1 MHRRRH
7 SGCVMTKAEPNRED
21 VYEQDN
27 DDKDRASWSRVLTRP
42 EKEAHPLS
50 NYWKALV
57 PIAVGAALLL
67 LPIPEGLK
75 PNAWY
80 YFALFVAVIIA
91 LILEPI
97 PAAAV
102 GLIGVTAATVSL
114 LVAPKPADAIKWALS
129 GFQDG
134 TVWLIFVAFMFA
146 LGYEKTGLGRR
157 VALNLVKWL
166 GKKTLGLGYAVALA
180 DLVLAP
186 FTPSNTARSG
196 GTIFPV
202 IKNIPPLYG
211 SEPGPTARKIG
222 SYLMWTAFA
231 TTCLT
236 SSMFLTGLA
245 PNLLALSLVKTTAKI
260 DISWTEWF
268 MGMAP
273 VGVLLFVFLPWIVYK
288 IYPPELKSSP
298 DVPIWAG
305 EELKKM
311 GGIKFKEISMAL
323 LALLALGLW
332 IFGGDFI
339 NATTVA
345 LLVLSLMVMTRIVE
359 WDDVLA
365 HKQAWNVLVWF
376 ATLVTMADGLNK
388 VGFLK
393 WFAGGSASAL
403 SGYSVM
409 TIVIALTVVYF
420 VVHYMFASLTA
431 HTTALLPV
439 LLTAA
444 IAVPEMPV
452 KLISLLF
459 CYTLGLMGIIS
470 PYATGPGPIYYGSG
484 YVSRK
489 DFWRLGLIF
498 GAIYLAAILLIG
510 VPYLR
515 FYLG

>member
-1 MHRRRH
+1 
-7 SGCVMTKAEPNRED
+7 MT
-21 VYEQDN
+21 
-27 DDKDRASWSRVLTRP
+27 TRP
-42 EKEAHPLS
+42 EHLGAVVLPRREKEVRPLN

-57 PIAVGAALLL
+57 PILAGAALLL
-67 LPIPEGLK
+67 VPIPEGLK

-80 YFALFVAVIIA
+80 YFALFVAVVIA
-91 LILEPI
+91 LILEPF
-97 PAAAV
+97 PAASV

-157 VALNLVKWL
+157 VALSLVKWL
-166 GKKTLGLGYAVALA
+166 GKRTLGLGYAVALA
-180 DLVLAP
+180 DLALAP

-222 SYLMWTAFA
+222 SYIMWTAFA

-245 PNLLALSLVKTTAKI
+245 PNLLALNLVKQTAKI
-260 DISWTEWF
+260 DITWVEWF
-268 MGMAP
+268 MGIMP
-273 VGVLLFVFLPWIVYK
+273 IGLLLFVVLPFIVYK
-288 IYPPELKSSP
+288 IYPPEIKNSP
-298 DVPIWAG
+298 EVPAWAA
-305 EELKKM
+305 EQLKKM
-311 GGIKFKEISMAL
+311 GRITIRETSMAL
-323 LALLALGLW
+323 LAVLALGLW
-332 IFGGDFI
+332 IFGGELI

-345 LLVLSLMVMTRIVE
+345 LLVLSLMVIIGIVQ
-359 WDDVLA
+359 WDDVIA

-393 WFAGGSASAL
+393 WFAGGAAGAL

-489 DFWRLGLIF
+489 EFWTLGLIF
-498 GAIYLAAILLIG
+498 GAIYLAVLLVIG

-515 FYLG
+515 YYLS

>member
-1 MHRRRH
+1 M
-7 SGCVMTKAEPNRED
+7 SANILTKTGELRTVD
-21 VYEQDN
+21 F
-27 DDKDRASWSRVLTRP
+27 TRG
-42 EKEAHPLS
+42 EKEVRPMK
-50 NYWKALV
+50 NYWKALA
-57 PIAVGAALLL
+57 PIIVGVALLFV
-67 LPIPEGLK
+67 PIPEGLK

-157 VALNLVKWL
+157 VALNLVKRL
-166 GKKTLGLGYAVALA
+166 GKRTLGLGYAVALA
-180 DLVLAP
+180 DLALAP

-196 GTIFPV
+196 GTIYPV

-211 SEPGPTARKIG
+211 SEPGSSARKIG

-236 SSMFLTGLA
+236 SAMFLTGLA
-245 PNLLALSLVKTTAKI
+245 PNLLALSLVKQTAKI

-268 MGMAP
+268 MGMLP
-273 VGVLLFVFLPWIVYK
+273 VGVLLFSFLPLIVYK
-288 IYPPELKSSP
+288 IYPPELKNSP
-298 DVPIWAG
+298 DVPVWAA

-311 GGIKFKEISMAL
+311 GGITFKEASMAL

-332 IFGGDFI
+332 IFGGDMI

-345 LLVLSLMVMTRIVE
+345 LLVLSLMVVTRIVG
-359 WDDVLA
+359 WDDVLG
-365 HKQAWNVLVWF
+365 HKHAWNVLVWF

-393 WFAGGSASAL
+393 WFAGGAATAM

-409 TIVIALTVVYF
+409 IIVIMLTVVYF

-489 DFWRLGLIF
+489 DFWMLGLVF
-498 GAIYLAAILLIG
+498 GAIYLAVLLVIG
-510 VPYLR
+510 LPYLN

>member
-1 MHRRRH
+1 MSAHIL
-7 SGCVMTKAEPNRED
+7 TKTGELRTVD
-21 VYEQDN
+21 F
-27 DDKDRASWSRVLTRP
+27 TRG
-42 EKEAHPLS
+42 EKEVRPMK
-50 NYWKALV
+50 NYWKALL
-57 PIAVGAALLL
+57 PILAGLALLFV
-67 LPIPEGLK
+67 PIPEGLK

-102 GLIGVTAATVSL
+102 GMIGVTAATVSL
-114 LVAPKPADAIKWALS
+114 LVVPKPADAIKWALS

-146 LGYEKTGLGRR
+146 LGYEKSGLGRR
-157 VALNLVKWL
+157 MALNLVRWL
-166 GKKTLGLGYAVALA
+166 GKRTLGLGYAVALA

-196 GTIFPV
+196 GTIYPV

-211 SEPGPTARKIG
+211 SEPGPTARKLG
-222 SYLMWTAFA
+222 SYIMWTAFA

-236 SSMFLTGLA
+236 SAMFLTGLA
-245 PNLLALSLVKTTAKI
+245 PNLLALSLVKQTTKI
-260 DISWTEWF
+260 DISWTDWF
-268 MGMAP
+268 MGILP
-273 VGVLLFVFLPWIVYK
+273 VGVLLFVFLPLIVYK

-298 DVPIWAG
+298 DVPVWAA

-311 GGIKFKEISMAL
+311 GRITFKEVSMAL

-332 IFGGDFI
+332 IFGGEMI

-345 LLVLSLMVMTRIVE
+345 LLVLSLMVMARIVG
-359 WDDVLA
+359 WDDVLG

-393 WFAGGSASAL
+393 WFAGGAATAMSE
-403 SGYSVM
+403 YSVM
-409 TIVIALTVVYF
+409 AIVIMLTIVYF

-444 IAVPEMPV
+444 VAVPEMPV

-489 DFWRLGLIF
+489 DFWTLGLIF
-498 GAIYLAAILLIG
+498 GAIYLGVLLVIG

>member
-1 MHRRRH
+1 M
-7 SGCVMTKAEPNRED
+7 SQTIMTKPGPLEAVEHARG
-21 VYEQDN
+21 
-27 DDKDRASWSRVLTRP
+27 
-42 EKEAHPLS
+42 EKAVQPTN
-50 NYWKALV
+50 NYWKALA
-57 PIAVGAALLL
+57 PIVAGVALLL
-67 LPIPEGLK
+67 VPVPEGLTT
-75 PNAWY
+75 NAWY

-102 GLIGVTAATVSL
+102 GLIGVTAATVSQ
-114 LVAPKPADAIKWALS
+114 LVLPKPGDAIRWALS

-157 VALNLVKWL
+157 VALNLVKGL

-180 DLVLAP
+180 DLALAP

-202 IKNIPPLYG
+202 IKNIPPIYG

-222 SYLMWTAFA
+222 SYILWTAFA

-236 SSMFLTGLA
+236 SSMFLTALA
-245 PNLLALSLVKTTAKI
+245 PNLLALNLVKQITKI

-268 MGMAP
+268 MGIAP
-273 VGVLLFVFLPWIVYK
+273 VGILLFISLPLIVYK

-298 DVPIWAG
+298 EVPAWAA

-311 GGIKFKEISMAL
+311 GGITLKEISMAL
-323 LALLALGLW
+323 LALLALGFW
-332 IFGGDFI
+332 IFGGELI

-345 LLVLSLMVMTRIVE
+345 LLVLSLMVLMRIVE

-376 ATLVTMADGLNK
+376 ATLVTMADGLSR

-393 WFAGGSASAL
+393 WFAGGAAGAL
-403 SGYSVM
+403 TGYSVM
-409 TIVIALTVVYF
+409 TIVVALTVVYF

-444 IAVPEMPV
+444 IAVPDMPV
-452 KLISLLF
+452 KLIALLF

-489 DFWRLGLIF
+489 DFWMLGLIF
-498 GAIYLAAILLIG
+498 GAIYLTVLLVIG
-510 VPYLR
+510 IPYLR

>member
-1 MHRRRH
+1 
-7 SGCVMTKAEPNRED
+7 
-21 VYEQDN
+21 
-27 DDKDRASWSRVLTRP
+27 
-42 EKEAHPLS
+42 
-50 NYWKALV
+50 
-57 PIAVGAALLL
+57 
-67 LPIPEGLK
+67 
-75 PNAWY
+75 
-80 YFALFVAVIIA
+80 
-91 LILEPI
+91 
-97 PAAAV
+97 
-102 GLIGVTAATVSL
+102 
-114 LVAPKPADAIKWALS
+114 
-129 GFQDG
+129 
-134 TVWLIFVAFMFA
+134 
-146 LGYEKTGLGRR
+146 
-157 VALNLVKWL
+157 
-166 GKKTLGLGYAVALA
+166 LA

-236 SSMFLTGLA
+236 SSIFLTGLA

-268 MGMAP
+268 MGIAP
-273 VGVLLFVFLPWIVYK
+273 VGALLFVLLPWLVYK

-298 DVPIWAG
+298 DVPAWAKD
-305 EELKKM
+305 ELSKM
-311 GGIKFKEISMAL
+311 GRIGFKEVSMAL

-332 IFGGDFI
+332 IFGGDLI

-345 LLVLSLMVMTRIVE
+345 LLILCLMVICRIVE

-365 HKQAWNVLVWF
+365 NKQAWNVLVWF

-393 WFAGGSASAL
+393 WFAGGAASAL
-403 SGYSVM
+403 SGYSIM

-484 YVSRK
+484 YISRK

-498 GAIYLAAILLIG
+498 GAIYLVALLTIG
-510 VPYLR
+510 LPYLR
-515 FYLG
+515 YYLG

>member
-1 MHRRRH
+1 M
-7 SGCVMTKAEPNRED
+7 SPGAITNVEGPAAPKPATVIKA
-21 VYEQDN
+21 
-27 DDKDRASWSRVLTRP
+27 T
-42 EKEAHPLS
+42 HPM
-50 NYWKALV
+50 NGYWKALV
-57 PIAVGAALLL
+57 PIVVGVALLFM
-67 LPIPEGLK
+67 PVPEGLK

-102 GLIGVTAATVSL
+102 GLIGVTAAAVSL
-114 LVAPKPADAIKWALS
+114 LVVPKPADAIKWALS

-146 LGYEKTGLGRR
+146 LGYERTGLGRR

-180 DLVLAP
+180 DLALAP

-222 SYLMWTAFA
+222 AYIMWTAFA

-236 SSMFLTGLA
+236 SSLFLTGLA
-245 PNLLALSLVKTTAKI
+245 PNLLALSLVKQTAKI

-268 MGMAP
+268 MGMLP
-273 VGVLLFVFLPWIVYK
+273 VGLLLFLLLPLIVYK
-288 IYPPELKSSP
+288 IYPPEVKSSP
-298 DVPIWAG
+298 DVPVWAAD
-305 EELKKM
+305 ELKKM
-311 GGIKFKEISMAL
+311 GGISVREIGMAL

-332 IFGGDFI
+332 IFGGELI

-345 LLVLSLMVMTRIVE
+345 LLVLCLMVIGRIVE

-365 HKQAWNVLVWF
+365 NKQAWNVLVWF

-393 WFAGGSASAL
+393 WFAGGAAAAL
-403 SGYSVM
+403 GGYSVM

-484 YVSRK
+484 YISRK
-489 DFWRLGLIF
+489 EFWTLGLIF
-498 GAIYLAAILLIG
+498 GAIYLGVLLLVG

-515 FYLG
+515 YYLS

>member
-1 MHRRRH
+1 M
-7 SGCVMTKAEPNRED
+7 SPGAITNVEGPAAPKPATVIKA
-21 VYEQDN
+21 
-27 DDKDRASWSRVLTRP
+27 T
-42 EKEAHPLS
+42 HPM
-50 NYWKALV
+50 NGYWKALV
-57 PIAVGAALLL
+57 PIVVGGALLFM
-67 LPIPEGLK
+67 PVPEGLK

-102 GLIGVTAATVSL
+102 GLIGVTAAAVSL
-114 LVAPKPADAIKWALS
+114 LVVPKPADAIKWALS

-146 LGYEKTGLGRR
+146 LGYERTGLGRR

-180 DLVLAP
+180 DLALAP

-222 SYLMWTAFA
+222 AYIMWTAFA

-236 SSMFLTGLA
+236 SSLFLTGLA
-245 PNLLALSLVKTTAKI
+245 PNLLALSLVKQTAKI

-268 MGMAP
+268 MGMLP
-273 VGVLLFVFLPWIVYK
+273 VGLLLFLLLPLIVYK
-288 IYPPELKSSP
+288 IYPPEVKSSP
-298 DVPIWAG
+298 DVPVWAAD
-305 EELKKM
+305 ELKKM
-311 GGIKFKEISMAL
+311 GGISVREIGMAL

-332 IFGGDFI
+332 IFGGELI

-345 LLVLSLMVMTRIVE
+345 LLVLCLMVIGRIVE

-365 HKQAWNVLVWF
+365 NKQAWNVLVWF

-393 WFAGGSASAL
+393 WFAGGAAAAL
-403 SGYSVM
+403 GGYSVM

-484 YVSRK
+484 YISRK
-489 DFWRLGLIF
+489 EFWTLGLIF
-498 GAIYLAAILLIG
+498 GAIYLGVLLLVG

-515 FYLG
+515 YYLS

>member
-1 MHRRRH
+1 
-7 SGCVMTKAEPNRED
+7 MTKAERLGTLGI
-21 VYEQDN
+21 
-27 DDKDRASWSRVLTRP
+27 SRPTKKARLM
-42 EKEAHPLS
+42 
-50 NYWKALV
+50 NGYWKALA
-57 PIAVGAALLL
+57 PILAGLALLL
-67 LPIPEGLK
+67 IPVPEGLK

-80 YFALFVAVIIA
+80 YFALFVAVVIA

-114 LVAPKPADAIKWALS
+114 LVMPKAGDAIKWALS

-134 TVWLIFVAFMFA
+134 TVWLIFVAYMFA

-157 VALNLVKWL
+157 VALNLVRRL
-166 GKKTLGLGYAVALA
+166 GKRTLGLGYAVALA

-222 SYLMWTAFA
+222 SYIMWTAFA

-245 PNLLALSLVKTTAKI
+245 PNLLALSLVKQTAKI
-260 DISWTEWF
+260 DITWMEWL
-268 MGMAP
+268 MGILP
-273 VGVLLFVFLPWIVYK
+273 VGVLLFIFLPLIVYK
-288 IYPPELKSSP
+288 IYPPEVKSSP
-298 DVPIWAG
+298 EVPAWAAQ
-305 EELKKM
+305 ELKKM
-311 GGIKFKEISMAL
+311 GGISLREGAMAL
-323 LALLALGLW
+323 LAVLALSLW
-332 IFGGDFI
+332 IFGGEFV

-345 LLVLSLMVMTRIVE
+345 LLVLCLMVVGRIVD

-365 HKQAWNVLVWF
+365 HKQAWNVLIWF

-393 WFAGGSASAL
+393 WFSVGAASAM
-403 SGYSVM
+403 GDYPVM
-409 TIVIALTVVYF
+409 TIVVLLTVVYF
-420 VVHYMFASLTA
+420 IVHYMFASLTA

-459 CYTLGLMGIIS
+459 CYTLGFMGIIS

-489 DFWRLGLIF
+489 DFWVLGLIF
-498 GAIYLAAILLIG
+498 GAMYLAVLLVIG

-515 FYLG
+515 YYLG

>member
-1 MHRRRH
+1 
-7 SGCVMTKAEPNRED
+7 V
-21 VYEQDN
+21 V
-27 DDKDRASWSRVLTRP
+27 
-42 EKEAHPLS
+42 
-50 NYWKALV
+50 
-57 PIAVGAALLL
+57 
-67 LPIPEGLK
+67 
-75 PNAWY
+75 
-80 YFALFVAVIIA
+80 
-91 LILEPI
+91 
-97 PAAAV
+97 
-102 GLIGVTAATVSL
+102 
-114 LVAPKPADAIKWALS
+114 PKPADSIKWALS

-157 VALNLVKWL
+157 VALNLVKRL
-166 GKKTLGLGYAVALA
+166 GKRTLGLGYAVALA

-211 SEPGPTARKIG
+211 SEPGPTSRKIG
-222 SYLMWTAFA
+222 AYIMWTAFA

-245 PNLLALSLVKTTAKI
+245 PNLLALSLVKQTAKI
-260 DISWTEWF
+260 DITWIDWF
-268 MGMAP
+268 MGILP
-273 VGVLLFVFLPWIVYK
+273 VGAVLFILLPYIVYK
-288 IYPPELKSSP
+288 IYPPEVKSSP
-298 DVPIWAG
+298 DVPVWAA

-311 GGIKFKEISMAL
+311 GHVTMKEIGMAA
-323 LALLALGLW
+323 LAVLALGLW
-332 IFGGDFI
+332 IFGGDII

-345 LLVLSLMVMTRIVE
+345 LVVLSLMVIMQIVE
-359 WDDVLA
+359 WNDVLA
-365 HKQAWNVLVWF
+365 NKQAWNVLVWF
-376 ATLVTMADGLNK
+376 ATLVTLADGLNK

-393 WFAGGSASAL
+393 WFAGGAASAMG
-403 SGYSVM
+403 GYSVM
-409 TIVIALTVVYF
+409 AIVIMLTVVYF

-444 IAVPEMPV
+444 IAVPDMPV

-484 YVSRK
+484 YVTRK
-489 DFWRLGLIF
+489 EFWTLGLIF
-498 GAIYLAAILLIG
+498 GALYLGVLLVIG

-515 FYLG
+515 MYLG

>member
-1 MHRRRH
+1 M
-7 SGCVMTKAEPNRED
+7 G
-21 VYEQDN
+21 
-27 DDKDRASWSRVLTRP
+27 
-42 EKEAHPLS
+42 
-50 NYWKALV
+50 NYWKALL
-57 PIAVGAALLL
+57 PIVLGVGLFL
-67 LPIPEGLK
+67 LPVPEGLK

-80 YFALFVAVIIA
+80 YFALFAAVILA

-102 GLIGVTAATVSL
+102 GLVGVTAATVSL
-114 LVAPKPADAIKWALS
+114 WVAEKPADSIKWALS

-157 VALNLVKWL
+157 VALNLVKRL
-166 GKKTLGLGYAVALA
+166 GKRTLGLGYAVALA
-180 DLVLAP
+180 DLALAP

-211 SEPGPTARKIG
+211 SEPGPTSRKIG
-222 SYLMWTAFA
+222 AYIMWTAFA

-245 PNLLALSLVKTTAKI
+245 PNLLALSLVKQTAKI
-260 DISWTEWF
+260 DITWIEWF
-268 MGMAP
+268 MGILP
-273 VGVLLFVFLPWIVYK
+273 VGAVLFILLPYIIYK
-288 IYPPELKSSP
+288 VYPPEVKSSP
-298 DVPIWAG
+298 DVPVWAA

-311 GGIKFKEISMAL
+311 GHITMKEIGMGAL
-323 LALLALGLW
+323 AILALGLW
-332 IFGGDFI
+332 IFGGDMI

-345 LLVLSLMVMTRIVE
+345 LVVLSLMVIMQIVA

-365 HKQAWNVLVWF
+365 NKQAWNVLVWF
-376 ATLVTMADGLNK
+376 ATLVTLADGLNK

-393 WFAGGSASAL
+393 WFAGGAATAMG
-403 SGYSVM
+403 GYSVM
-409 TIVIALTVVYF
+409 AIVIMLTVVYF

-444 IAVPEMPV
+444 IAVPDMPV

-484 YVSRK
+484 YVTRK
-489 DFWRLGLIF
+489 EFWTLGLVF
-498 GAIYLAAILLIG
+498 GALYLAVLLVIG

-515 FYLG
+515 MYLG

>member
-1 MHRRRH
+1 
-7 SGCVMTKAEPNRED
+7 
-21 VYEQDN
+21 
-27 DDKDRASWSRVLTRP
+27 
-42 EKEAHPLS
+42 
-50 NYWKALV
+50 
-57 PIAVGAALLL
+57 
-67 LPIPEGLK
+67 
-75 PNAWY
+75 
-80 YFALFVAVIIA
+80 
-91 LILEPI
+91 
-97 PAAAV
+97 
-102 GLIGVTAATVSL
+102 
-114 LVAPKPADAIKWALS
+114 
-129 GFQDG
+129 
-134 TVWLIFVAFMFA
+134 
-146 LGYEKTGLGRR
+146 
-157 VALNLVKWL
+157 
-166 GKKTLGLGYAVALA
+166 
-180 DLVLAP
+180 
-186 FTPSNTARSG
+186 
-196 GTIFPV
+196 
-202 IKNIPPLYG
+202 
-211 SEPGPTARKIG
+211 
-222 SYLMWTAFA
+222 
-231 TTCLT
+231 
-236 SSMFLTGLA
+236 MFLTGLA
-245 PNLLALSLVKTTAKI
+245 PNLLALSLVKQTAKI

-268 MGMAP
+268 MGIMP
-273 VGVLLFVFLPWIVYK
+273 VGVLLFIFLPLIVYK

-311 GGIKFKEISMAL
+311 GRVSFKEISMAL

-345 LLVLSLMVMTRIVE
+345 LLVLSLMVITRIVE

-393 WFAGGSASAL
+393 WFAGGAAGAL

-409 TIVIALTVVYF
+409 TIVVALTVVYF

-470 PYATGPGPIYYGSG
+470 PYATGPRSDLLRQRLREPERFLEARFDFRRDLPGGAAADRRPLPPLLLELVTRSVEKTELATTNREFHLDRQSHRASTYYP
-484 YVSRK
+484 RT
-489 DFWRLGLIF
+489 F
-498 GAIYLAAILLIG
+498 GATFAR
-510 VPYLR
+510 LR
-515 FYLG
+515 LHALFRRGP

>member
-1 MHRRRH
+1 MSTTMTTPVRSLEVGALARR
-7 SGCVMTKAEPNRED
+7 
-21 VYEQDN
+21 
-27 DDKDRASWSRVLTRP
+27 
-42 EKEAHPLS
+42 EKETRPLS

-57 PIAVGAALLL
+57 PILAGVALLFV
-67 LPIPEGLK
+67 PIPEGLTA
-75 PNAWY
+75 NAWY
-80 YFALFVAVIIA
+80 YFALFVAVVIA

-102 GLIGVTAATVSL
+102 GLIGVTAAAVSL
-114 LVAPKPADAIKWALS
+114 LVMPKPADAIKWALS

-180 DLVLAP
+180 DLALAP

-211 SEPGPTARKIG
+211 SEPGPTSRKIG
-222 SYLMWTAFA
+222 SYIMWTAFA

-236 SSMFLTGLA
+236 SAMFLTGLA

-268 MGMAP
+268 MGIMP
-273 VGVLLFVFLPWIVYK
+273 VGVLLFVLLPLIVYK

-298 DVPIWAG
+298 EVPIWAA

-311 GGIKFKEISMAL
+311 GRITLKEVSMAV

-332 IFGGDFI
+332 IFGGEFI

-359 WDDVLA
+359 WNDVLA

-393 WFAGGSASAL
+393 WFAGGAAGAM

-409 TIVIALTVVYF
+409 TIVVLLTVVYF

-444 IAVPEMPV
+444 IAVPGMPV

-489 DFWRLGLIF
+489 EFWTLGLIF
-498 GAIYLAAILLIG
+498 GAIYLAVLLLVG

-515 FYLG
+515 YYLS

>member
-1 MHRRRH
+1 MSKTMMPDARH
-7 SGCVMTKAEPNRED
+7 VGTVEMTQHEKA
-21 VYEQDN
+21 V
-27 DDKDRASWSRVLTRP
+27 RP
-42 EKEAHPLS
+42 MQ

-57 PIAVGAALLL
+57 PILVGVALLF
-67 LPIPEGLK
+67 LPVPDGLK

-114 LVAPKPADAIKWALS
+114 LVVPKPADAIKWALS

-134 TVWLIFVAFMFA
+134 TVWLIFVAYMFA

-157 VALNLVKWL
+157 LALNLVRGL
-166 GKKTLGLGYAVALA
+166 GRKTLGLGYAVALG

-202 IKNIPPLYG
+202 IRNIPPLYG

-222 SYLMWTAFA
+222 AYIMWTAFA
-231 TTCLT
+231 TTCIT

-245 PNLLALSLVKTTAKI
+245 PNLLALSLVKQATKF
-260 DISWTEWF
+260 DITWVDWF
-268 MGMAP
+268 MGMLP
-273 VGVLLFVFLPWIVYK
+273 VGALLFILIPILVYK

-298 DVPIWAG
+298 DVPVWAKA
-305 EELKKM
+305 ELEKM
-311 GGIKFKEISMAL
+311 GGITGREISMGL
-323 LALLALGLW
+323 LALVALGLW
-332 IFGGDFI
+332 IFGGELI

-345 LLVLSLMVMTRIVE
+345 LLVMSLMVIGGIVA

-365 HKQAWNVLVWF
+365 HKQAWNVLIWF

-393 WFAGGSASAL
+393 WFAGGAAGAM

-409 TIVIALTVVYF
+409 TILVLLTVVFF

-439 LLTAA
+439 FLTAA
-444 IAVPEMPV
+444 IAVPDMPV

-459 CYTLGLMGIIS
+459 CYTLGFMGIIS

-484 YVSRK
+484 YISRK
-489 DFWRLGLIF
+489 EFWTLGLIF
-498 GAIYLAAILLIG
+498 GAIYLGVLLLIG
-510 VPYLR
+510 VPYLTYYFR
-515 FYLG
+515 

>member
-1 MHRRRH
+1 M
-7 SGCVMTKAEPNRED
+7 STTMTTQVRPLEAG
-21 VYEQDN
+21 
-27 DDKDRASWSRVLTRP
+27 ALTRA
-42 EKEAHPLS
+42 EKEARPLS
-50 NYWKALV
+50 NYWKPLV
-57 PIAVGAALLL
+57 PILAGVALLFV
-67 LPIPEGLK
+67 PIPDGLTA
-75 PNAWY
+75 NAWY
-80 YFALFVAVIIA
+80 YFALFVAVVIA

-102 GLIGVTAATVSL
+102 GLIGVTAAAVSL
-114 LVAPKPADAIKWALS
+114 LVMPKPADAIKWALS

-180 DLVLAP
+180 DLALAP

-211 SEPGPTARKIG
+211 SEPGPTSRKIG
-222 SYLMWTAFA
+222 SYIMWTAFA

-236 SSMFLTGLA
+236 SAMFLTGLA

-268 MGMAP
+268 MGIMP
-273 VGVLLFVFLPWIVYK
+273 VGVLLFVLLPLIVYK

-298 DVPIWAG
+298 EVPIWAA

-311 GGIKFKEISMAL
+311 GRITLKEVSMAV

-332 IFGGDFI
+332 IFGGELI

-359 WDDVLA
+359 WNDVLA

-393 WFAGGSASAL
+393 WFAGGAAGAM

-409 TIVIALTVVYF
+409 TIVVLLTVVYF

-444 IAVPEMPV
+444 IAVPGMPV

-489 DFWRLGLIF
+489 EFWTLGLIF
-498 GAIYLAAILLIG
+498 GAIYLAVLLLVG

-515 FYLG
+515 YYLS

>member
-1 MHRRRH
+1 M
-7 SGCVMTKAEPNRED
+7 
-21 VYEQDN
+21 
-27 DDKDRASWSRVLTRP
+27 
-42 EKEAHPLS
+42 
-50 NYWKALV
+50 
-57 PIAVGAALLL
+57 
-67 LPIPEGLK
+67 
-75 PNAWY
+75 
-80 YFALFVAVIIA
+80 
-91 LILEPI
+91 
-97 PAAAV
+97 
-102 GLIGVTAATVSL
+102 
-114 LVAPKPADAIKWALS
+114 
-129 GFQDG
+129 
-134 TVWLIFVAFMFA
+134 
-146 LGYEKTGLGRR
+146 
-157 VALNLVKWL
+157 KWL

-268 MGMAP
+268 MGMMP

-298 DVPIWAG
+298 DVPIWAA

-311 GGIKFKEISMAL
+311 GRVNFKEISMAL

-393 WFAGGSASAL
+393 WFAGGAAGAL

-431 HTTALLPV
+431 HTTALLPGASHCGDRRAGDAGQADLAAV
-439 LLTAA
+439 LLHPRFDGHHLSVCHGPWPDLLRQRVCEPERFLEARFDLRRDLSNGAA
-444 IAVPEMPV
+444 RDRRALSALLSRLALDRSAKEEPRGVDLARFFLAQPARRVFCTLLGIATSYSQSCKNRRSIARRALFFASILIAKAIRER
-452 KLISLLF
+452 LISRRWSM
-459 CYTLGLMGIIS
+459 THIIFEQY
-470 PYATGPGPIYYGSG
+470 PDVAMEEVTNDG
-484 YVSRK
+484 
-489 DFWRLGLIF
+489 
-498 GAIYLAAILLIG
+498 
-510 VPYLR
+510 
-515 FYLG
+515 

>member
-1 MHRRRH
+1 MSNTMTTKLEHR
-7 SGCVMTKAEPNRED
+7 SVG
-21 VYEQDN
+21 
-27 DDKDRASWSRVLTRP
+27 VLTRP
-42 EKEAHPLS
+42 EKEAHPLRE
-50 NYWKALV
+50 YWKALV
-57 PIAVGAALLL
+57 PIVVGLGLLL
-67 LPIPEGLK
+67 LPIPEALT

-102 GLIGVTAATVSL
+102 GLIGVTTATVSL
-114 LVAPKPADAIKWALS
+114 LVTPKPADAIKWALS

-157 VALNLVKWL
+157 VALNLVRWL

-196 GTIFPV
+196 GTIYPV

-245 PNLLALSLVKTTAKI
+245 PNLLALSLVKTTAKV

-273 VGVLLFVFLPWIVYK
+273 VGVLLFICLPWLVYK

-298 DVPIWAG
+298 DVPVWAG

-311 GGIKFKEISMAL
+311 GRVSFKEVSMAL

-345 LLVLSLMVMTRIVE
+345 LLVLSLMVVTRIVE

-393 WFAGGSASAL
+393 WFAAGSAGAL
-403 SGYSVM
+403 GGYSVM
-409 TIVIALTVVYF
+409 TIVVALTVIYF

-444 IAVPEMPV
+444 IAVPDMPV

-484 YVSRK
+484 YVNRK

-498 GAIYLAAILLIG
+498 GAIYLASILLIG

-515 FYLG
+515 YYLS

>member
-1 MHRRRH
+1 M
-7 SGCVMTKAEPNRED
+7 SKTMTTNPGQVAVGN
-21 VYEQDN
+21 
-27 DDKDRASWSRVLTRP
+27 LTRP

-50 NYWKALV
+50 KYWKALV
-57 PIAVGAALLL
+57 PVVVGAILLL

-114 LVAPKPADAIKWALS
+114 LVVPKPADAIKWALS

-157 VALNLVKWL
+157 VALNLVRWL

-202 IKNIPPLYG
+202 IKNIPPIYG

-222 SYLMWTAFA
+222 AYLMWTAFA

-273 VGVLLFVFLPWIVYK
+273 VGVLLFIFLPWLVYK

-298 DVPIWAG
+298 DVPVWAG

-311 GGIKFKEISMAL
+311 GRVSFKEISMAL

-332 IFGGDFI
+332 IFGGDLI

-393 WFAGGSASAL
+393 WFAVGSAGAL

-409 TIVIALTVVYF
+409 TIVIALTVIYF

-444 IAVPEMPV
+444 IAVPDMPV

-510 VPYLR
+510 IPYLR
-515 FYLG
+515 YYLS

>member
-1 MHRRRH
+1 M
-7 SGCVMTKAEPNRED
+7 SQTIMTKTVHLGTLDIAR
-21 VYEQDN
+21 
-27 DDKDRASWSRVLTRP
+27 R
-42 EKEAHPLS
+42 EKEARPMK

-57 PIAVGAALLL
+57 PILAGVALLL
-67 LPIPEGLK
+67 VPIPEGLK

-114 LVAPKPADAIKWALS
+114 LVVPKPADAIKWALS

-166 GKKTLGLGYAVALA
+166 GKRTLGLGYAVALA

-222 SYLMWTAFA
+222 SYIMWTAFA

-236 SSMFLTGLA
+236 SAMFLTGLA
-245 PNLLALSLVKTTAKI
+245 PNLLALSLIKQTAKI

-268 MGMAP
+268 MGILP
-273 VGVLLFVFLPWIVYK
+273 IGVLLFIFLPMIVYK

-298 DVPIWAG
+298 EVPAWAA

-311 GGIKFKEISMAL
+311 GGFTFKEVSMAL

-332 IFGGDFI
+332 IFGSELI

-345 LLVLSLMVMTRIVE
+345 LLVLSLMVIARIVD
-359 WDDVLA
+359 WDDVLG

-393 WFAGGSASAL
+393 WFAGGAAGAM

-409 TIVIALTVVYF
+409 AIVIMLTVVYF

-431 HTTALLPV
+431 HVTALLPV

-444 IAVPEMPV
+444 IAMPGMPV

-484 YVSRK
+484 YISRK
-489 DFWRLGLIF
+489 DFWTLGLIF
-498 GAIYLAAILLIG
+498 GAIYLVVLLVIG

-515 FYLG
+515 FYLGV

>member
-1 MHRRRH
+1 M
-7 SGCVMTKAEPNRED
+7 SKTMTKPELMISGGA
-21 VYEQDN
+21 
-27 DDKDRASWSRVLTRP
+27 AHA
-42 EKEAHPLS
+42 EKETHPLG
-50 NYWKALV
+50 NYWKALI
-57 PIAVGAALLL
+57 PIVAGALLL
-67 LPIPEGLK
+67 LLPVPEGLK

-80 YFALFVAVIIA
+80 YFALFVTVIIA

-102 GLIGVTAATVSL
+102 GMIGVTAATVSL
-114 LVAPKPADAIKWALS
+114 WVMPKPADAIKWALS

-196 GTIFPV
+196 GTIYPV

-222 SYLMWTAFA
+222 GYIMWTAFA

-236 SSMFLTGLA
+236 SAMFLTGLA

-268 MGMAP
+268 MGILP
-273 VGVLLFVFLPWIVYK
+273 VGVLLFIFLPLIVYK
-288 IYPPELKSSP
+288 VYPPEVKSSP
-298 DVPIWAG
+298 DVPVWAAS
-305 EELKKM
+305 ELEKM
-311 GGIKFKEISMAL
+311 GRVSMKELGMAL

-332 IFGGDFI
+332 IFGGDMI

-393 WFAGGSASAL
+393 WFAGGAAGAL

-409 TIVIALTVVYF
+409 TIVVALTVVYF

-444 IAVPEMPV
+444 IAVPDMPV

-489 DFWRLGLIF
+489 DFWTLGLIF
-498 GAIYLAAILLIG
+498 GAIYLAVLLLVG

-515 FYLG
+515 YFLG

>member
-1 MHRRRH
+1 M
-7 SGCVMTKAEPNRED
+7 SQNILMKAETLG
-21 VYEQDN
+21 
-27 DDKDRASWSRVLTRP
+27 AGVLTKP
-42 EKEAHPLS
+42 EKEARPVS
-50 NYWKALV
+50 TYWKAVVPFLV
-57 PIAVGAALLL
+57 GIGLLFM
-67 LPIPEGLK
+67 PIPDGLK

-114 LVAPKPADAIKWALS
+114 WVVSKPADAIRWALS

-222 SYLMWTAFA
+222 SYIMWTAFA

-236 SSMFLTGLA
+236 SAMFLTGLA

-268 MGMAP
+268 MGIMP
-273 VGVLLFVFLPWIVYK
+273 VGVLLFVLLPWIVYK

-305 EELKKM
+305 AELKKM
-311 GGIKFKEISMAL
+311 GRVSFKEISMAL

-345 LLVLSLMVMTRIVE
+345 LLVLS
-359 WDDVLA
+359 
-365 HKQAWNVLVWF
+365 
-376 ATLVTMADGLNK
+376 
-388 VGFLK
+388 
-393 WFAGGSASAL
+393 
-403 SGYSVM
+403 
-409 TIVIALTVVYF
+409 
-420 VVHYMFASLTA
+420 
-431 HTTALLPV
+431 
-439 LLTAA
+439 
-444 IAVPEMPV
+444 
-452 KLISLLF
+452 
-459 CYTLGLMGIIS
+459 
-470 PYATGPGPIYYGSG
+470 
-484 YVSRK
+484 
-489 DFWRLGLIF
+489 
-498 GAIYLAAILLIG
+498 
-510 VPYLR
+510 
-515 FYLG
+515 